1 MSDIENGTE
10 NNTGGK
16 AEFTPPATQEELNS
30 LIAGR
35 LERERAKY
43 ADHEELKAKAAKL
56 AEIEAA
62 NLTELEKA
70 NAAAEAARA
79 EVEAVKAK
87 LADRDAKDAR
97 AALVAEVSKATGVP
111 AELLHGETK
120 EELEAHAVVLAK
132 YAGRKVDVVP
142 TAGSGG
148 EATSGGGMAA
158 GRERA
163 RKK

>member
-1 MSDIENGTE
+1 MPENE
-10 NNTGGK
+10 NDAENSTGGN
-16 AEFTPPATQEELNS
+16 AGFTPPATQEELNS

-43 ADHEELKAKAAKL
+43 ADYEELKAKAAKL
-56 AEIEAA
+56 AEIEAE
-62 NLTELEKA
+62 NLTEIEKA
-70 NAAAEAARA
+70 NAAAAAALARA
-79 EVEAVKAK
+79 EAAEAS
-87 LADRDAKDAR
+87 LADRDAK
-97 AALVAEVSKATGVP
+97 AAHSALIAEVSKTTGVP